1 MYTISSIANLRE
13 TIKEWRKKGES
24 IAFIPTMGNLHDG
37 HISLVEHALGR
48 TDHTVVSVFVNPLQF
63 GEGEDYQGYPRTLN
77 ADREQLAIRE
87 VDILF
92 VPNLNE
98 MYPEGMENHAQVV
111 LPENLT
117 NILCGVS
124 RPTHFAGV
132 TTVVAKLFNIIQP
145 DMAIFGEKDYQQ
157 LFLIKKMVQD
167 LCMPIEV
174 VGKPIIREKNKLAMS
189 SRNQYLTAAQREVA
203 PNLFATLNNM
213 RQRIQDGERDFDKLT
228 DQAQTTLSELGFKP
242 DYISIRNRDTLAV
255 STDTD
260 KNLIILAA
268 AYLGKARLL
277 DNIKCS
283 IDA

>member
-255 STDTD
+255 ATDTD